1 MFPSPILRAKYFD
14 RLSPEERAEALK
26 RWRGAAKVN
35 HVASKYASQSAAKS
49 GRPMPGPS
57 AALAMKSATV
67 CTIEQSTRETVL
79 DLGYSKPGASTMT
92 EPLAS

>member
-26 RWRGAAKVN
+26 RWRGTAKVN

-49 GRPMPGPS
+49 GRPRPGPS
-57 AALAMKSATV
+57 VAMKSATV